1 MNYIPERMIFV
12 NRNDSTIAVPEGN
25 KNVLKTAM
33 KLLGNINETKE
44 IIIDNIPVSV
54 KIKDYDWYD
63 WKIIGKKG
71 WKVLYD
77 DKFIVDMEEDALL
90 ELFKNT
96 NINKGETEKK
106 LIWARINGRSKLI
119 MIEGKEYN
127 QILKESLKPKKQI
140 KHINQP
146 NQLTYYRNSFSEEYL
161 YLGLISVSINNIR
174 QNFYGKV
181 KNYNDGYYMKLE
193 LTKNPPQFVTELK
206 KENATKQEVIDKI
219 VQTANTMSGNYS
231 YKRTNN
237 IDIMKTLELPLP

>member
-1 MNYIPERMIFV
+1 
-12 NRNDSTIAVPEGN
+12 
-25 KNVLKTAM
+25 
-33 KLLGNINETKE
+33 
-44 IIIDNIPVSV
+44 
-54 KIKDYDWYD
+54 
-63 WKIIGKKG
+63 
-71 WKVLYD
+71 
-77 DKFIVDMEEDALL
+77 MEEDALL

-106 LIWARINGRSKLI
+106 LIWARINGQSKLI

-181 KNYNDGYYMKLE
+181 KQYLDNYSMKLE

-206 KENATKQEVIDKI
+206 KENKTKQEVINKI
-219 VQTANTMSGNYS
+219 VQTANTMSNYS

-237 IDIMKTLELPLP
+237 INIMKTLELPFP

>member
-12 NRNDSTIAVPEGN
+12 NRKDLTIAVPEGN
-25 KNVLKTAM
+25 KNVLKTAI
-33 KLLGNINETKE
+33 KILGNINETKE

-54 KIKDYDWYD
+54 KIKDYN
-63 WKIIGKKG
+63 WKIVGKKG

-119 MIEGKEYN
+119 MIEGKEHN

-181 KNYNDGYYMKLE
+181 KCYNDGYYMKLE

-206 KENATKQEVIDKI
+206 KENATKQEVIDNIAKKAKI
-219 VQTANTMSGNYS
+219 MSGGYS
-231 YKRTNN
+231 YIRNNN